1 MLYHIHC
8 QDKANSLQIR
18 LNTRDAHLSYIDGL
32 GDRLFAA
39 GPLLSNDNEMVG
51 SVLIIYFYSDD
62 DAHAFCAEDPYA
74 LAGLFDQVM
83 VSRWRKTLPA

>member
-39 GPLLSNDNEMVG
+39 GPLLSNNNEMVG
-51 SVLIIYFYSDD
+51 SVLIIDFDSDD
-62 DAHAFCAEDPYA
+62 GAHAFCAKDPYA

>member
-51 SVLIIYFYSDD
+51 SVLIIDFDSDD

>member
-51 SVLIIYFYSDD
+51 SVLIIDFDSDD
-62 DAHAFCAEDPYA
+62 DAHAF
-74 LAGLFDQVM
+74 
-83 VSRWRKTLPA
+83 

>member
-1 MLYHIHC
+1 VLYHIYC
-8 QDKANSLQIR
+8 KDKANSLQIR

-39 GPLLSNDNEMVG
+39 GPLLSSDNEMVG
-51 SVLIIYFYSDD
+51 SVLIIDFDRDD

-74 LAGLFDQVM
+74 LAGLFDQVI

>member
-8 QDKANSLQIR
+8 QDKANSLKIR
-18 LNTRDAHLSYIDGL
+18 LNTRDAHLAYIDSF

-39 GPLLSNDNEMVG
+39 GPLLSCDNEMVG
-51 SVLIIYFYSDD
+51 SVLIIDFDSDV

>member
-39 GPLLSNDNEMVG
+39 GPLLSSDNEMVG
-51 SVLIIYFYSDD
+51 SVLIIDFDSDD
-62 DAHAFCAEDPYA
+62 DAHAFCTKDPYA
-74 LAGLFDQVM
+74 LAGLFDQVI